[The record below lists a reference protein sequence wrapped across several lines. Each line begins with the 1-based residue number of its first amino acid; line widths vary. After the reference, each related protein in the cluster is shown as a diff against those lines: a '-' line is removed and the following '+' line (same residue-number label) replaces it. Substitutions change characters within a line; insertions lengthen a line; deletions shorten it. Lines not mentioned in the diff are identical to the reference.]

1 MSAIQPNCLDDFLL
15 SSAKD
20 RQLLELILSRKMP
33 FPFKG
38 KSGILLQ
45 GVWGT
50 GKSTLAMLLPDLIE
64 AAHGG
69 QWNMAQGVGSM
80 SAPNPSHTQK
90 DLFRCGGNLNITQIT
105 QKVSSISEKVP
116 FWHSSGHSYFV
127 FDEVDRLTV
136 GAQQSLRSTMDLP
149 RCMFFMTTNYL
160 GKLDQ
165 GIVNRCHIIEMNQ
178 AAAPSAY
185 LPIASSLLSKM
196 GVATGA
202 VPDATLL
209 SIATRAKGSMR
220 DLTNDVVQEG
230 LANGG
235 AI

>member
-1 MSAIQPNCLDDFLL
+1 
-15 SSAKD
+15 
-20 RQLLELILSRKMP
+20 MP

-38 KSGILLQ
+38 KSGILLH

-50 GKSTLAMLLPDLIE
+50 GKSTLAMLLPDLFE
-64 AAHGG
+64 AAYGG
-69 QWNMAQGVGSM
+69 QWNMAQGMGAM
-80 SAPNPSHTQK
+80 PAPNPSHTQK

-105 QKVSSISEKVP
+105 QKVTSISEKVQIH
-116 FWHSSGHSYFV
+116 HSSGFGYLV

-178 AAAPSAY
+178 VTAPTAY
-185 LPIASSLLSKM
+185 LPIANNLLAKM
-196 GVATGA
+196 GVAVGSVSKEKLLTIA
-202 VPDATLL
+202 V
-209 SIATRAKGSMR
+209 RARGSLR
-220 DLTNDVVQEG
+220 DLTNDVVQVG
-230 LANGG
+230 IANGG
-235 AI
+235 TI